1 MSNLSNRSGSSFF
14 WDMLGII
21 VLVSFLFAIL
31 ETERT
36 IEFLAEIKVSF
47 DEKVEELRDEQN

>member
-1 MSNLSNRSGSSFF
+1 
-14 WDMLGII
+14 MLGII